1 MITFSSVQPTTATQ
15 TPATTSA
22 AAVASLIPHHNSHP
36 HQLSFSSFAP
46 HHPHSHRRRS
56 RRPLSVRAIDAAQ
69 PYDYEAHLVHRFTQS
84 TKLKIA
90 VVGFGNFGQFLAK
103 AFVRQGHT
111 VYAHSRSNYHSIA
124 QSIGAAFFSDL
135 HDLCEQHPDV
145 ILICTSILS
154 TETVLKAIPLQRLRR
169 NTLFVDVLSVKEFPK
184 NIFLQVLPNHFD
196 ILCTHPMFGPESG
209 KHSWQ
214 NLPFVFDKVRIGNE
228 DSRVSRVETF
238 LDVFKKEGC
247 TMVEMTCT
255 EHDKYAAGSQFITHT
270 MGRILEKLQLEST
283 PINTRGYETL
293 LNLVE
298 NTASD
303 SFDLY
308 YGLFMYNK
316 NAMEQL
322 ERLDLAFE
330 SLKKELFGHL
340 HEVLRKQLFGKSEES
355 GFRRPMLSKLPKSG
369 TPLLPPQSEN
379 GTPLLPAKSE
389 SLGDNGNLG

>member
-1 MITFSSVQPTTATQ
+1 MSSFSSLQPTTTQ
-15 TPATTSA
+15 APPA
-22 AAVASLIPHHNSHP
+22 AAAARRTSLLSYHGAHR
-36 HQLSFSSFAP
+36 LSFSSCPAQQL
-46 HHPHSHRRRS
+46 HSS
-56 RRPLSVRAIDAAQ
+56 RRHSFRVRAIDAAQ
-69 PYDYEAHLVHRFTQS
+69 PYDYEAHLVNRFTQS

-90 VVGFGNFGQFLAK
+90 IVGFGNFGQFLAK
-103 AFVRQGHT
+103 AFVRQGHM
-111 VYAHSRSNYHSIA
+111 VYAHSRSNYQSIA
-124 QSIGAAFFSDL
+124 QSLGAAFFSDL

-145 ILICTSILS
+145 ILICTSIIS
-154 TETVLKAIPLQRLRR
+154 TESVLRAMPLQRLRR

-184 NIFLQVLPNHFD
+184 NIFLQLLPNHFD

-214 NLPFVFDKVRIGNE
+214 NLPFVFDKVRIGDE
-228 DSRVSRVETF
+228 ESRVARVETF
-238 LDVFKKEGC
+238 LDIFKKEGC
-247 TMVEMTCT
+247 TMVEMTCA

-270 MGRILEKLQLEST
+270 MGRILEKLELEST
-283 PINTRGYETL
+283 PINTKGYETL

-330 SLKKELFGHL
+330 ALKKELFGHL
-340 HEVLRKQLFGKSEES
+340 HEVLRKQLFGKAEEG
-355 GFRRPMLSKLPKSG
+355 GFRRPMLAKLPKNG
-369 TPLLPPQSEN
+369 TPLLPPQSETLSN
-379 GTPLLPAKSE
+379 KS
-389 SLGDNGNLG
+389 N

>member
-1 MITFSSVQPTTATQ
+1 MASFSSIQP
-15 TPATTSA
+15 A
-22 AAVASLIPHHNSHP
+22 AAQAPSSTARSSILIPHHQYHSDQFSLSSSP
-36 HQLSFSSFAP
+36 SPPQLPPSG
-46 HHPHSHRRRS
+46 RRR
-56 RRPLSVRAIDAAQ
+56 RRLHCVRAIDAAQ
-69 PYDYEAHLVHRFTQS
+69 PYDYEAYLFNRFSQS
-84 TKLKIA
+84 SKLKIA

-103 AFVRQGHT
+103 AFIRQGHT
-111 VYAHSRSNYHSIA
+111 VFAHSRSNYHA
-124 QSIGAAFFSDL
+124 VAESIGAAFFTDP

-145 ILICTSILS
+145 ILICTSVIS
-154 TETVLKAIPLQRLRR
+154 TESVLRSLPLQRLRR

-184 NIFLQVLPNHFD
+184 NIFLQVLPHHFD

-209 KHSWQ
+209 KVTWQ

-228 DSRVSRVETF
+228 DSRINRAETF
-238 LDVFKKEGC
+238 LDIFKKEGC
-247 TMVEMTCT
+247 TMVEMSCA

-270 MGRILEKLQLEST
+270 MGRILEKLQLDST
-283 PINTRGYETL
+283 PINTKGYETL

-330 SLKKELFGHL
+330 ALKKELFGHL
-340 HEVLRKQLFGKSEES
+340 HEALRKQLFGKSEE
-355 GFRRPMLSKLPKSG
+355 GGHRRPMLAKLPKNG
-369 TPLLPPQSEN
+369 TPLLPPQSEAVAN
-379 GTPLLPAKSE
+379 K
-389 SLGDNGNLG
+389 NN

>member
-1 MITFSSVQPTTATQ
+1 MV
-15 TPATTSA
+15 
-22 AAVASLIPHHNSHP
+22 
-36 HQLSFSSFAP
+36 SFSSIQFQPPAAAISP
-46 HHPHSHRRRS
+46 RTSILLSHHHHHSDQLSLSSSPPPPQPRR
-56 RRPLSVRAIDAAQ
+56 LHCIRAIDAAQ
-69 PYDYEAHLVHRFTQS
+69 PYDYEAYLFNRFSQS
-84 TKLKIA
+84 SKLKIA

-103 AFVRQGHT
+103 AFIRQGHT
-111 VYAHSRSNYHSIA
+111 VFAHSRSNYHAVA
-124 QSIGAAFFSDL
+124 QSLGAAFFPDP

-145 ILICTSILS
+145 ILLCTSVIS
-154 TETVLKAIPLQRLRR
+154 TESVLRSLPLQRLRR

-184 NIFLQVLPNHFD
+184 NIFLQILPHHFD

-209 KHSWQ
+209 KLTWQ

-228 DSRVSRVETF
+228 DSRINRVEAF
-238 LDVFKKEGC
+238 LDIFKKEGC
-247 TMVEMTCT
+247 AMVEMSCA

-283 PINTRGYETL
+283 PINTKGYETL

-330 SLKKELFGHL
+330 ALKKELFGHL
-340 HEVLRKQLFGKSEES
+340 HEVLRKQLFGKSEE
-355 GFRRPMLSKLPKSG
+355 GGHRRPMLAKLPKHG
-369 TPLLPPQSEN
+369 TPPLLPSQSEAVAN
-379 GTPLLPAKSE
+379 
-389 SLGDNGNLG
+389 NNN

>member
-1 MITFSSVQPTTATQ
+1 MISFSIQPNTTKSPSATTAA
-15 TPATTSA
+15 AT
-22 AAVASLIPHHNSHP
+22 HNSLLTHHHS
-36 HQLSFSSFAP
+36 HQLSFSSSTP
-46 HHPHSHRRRS
+46 HHHHHHSSRRRH
-56 RRPLSVRAIDAAQ
+56 RLRVRAIDAAQ
-69 PYDYEAHLVHRFTQS
+69 PYDYEAHLVNRFSQS
-84 TKLKIA
+84 AKLKIA
-90 VVGFGNFGQFLAK
+90 VLGFGNFGQFLAK

-124 QSIGAAFFSDL
+124 QSVGAAFFPDL

-145 ILICTSILS
+145 ILICTSIIS
-154 TETVLKAIPLQRLRR
+154 TETVLKALPLQRLRR

-184 NIFLQVLPNHFD
+184 NIFLQVLPSHFD

-209 KHSWQ
+209 KNSWQ

-238 LDVFKKEGC
+238 LDIFKKEGC
-247 TMVEMTCT
+247 TMVEMTCA

-283 PINTRGYETL
+283 PINTKGYETL

-330 SLKKELFGHL
+330 ALKKELFGHL
-340 HEVLRKQLFGKSEES
+340 HEVLRKQLFGKSEE
-355 GFRRPMLSKLPKSG
+355 GGLRRPMLAKLPKNG
-369 TPLLPPQSEN
+369 N
-379 GTPLLPAKSE
+379 GTPLLPSQSE
-389 SLGDNGNLG
+389 TLRNTNN